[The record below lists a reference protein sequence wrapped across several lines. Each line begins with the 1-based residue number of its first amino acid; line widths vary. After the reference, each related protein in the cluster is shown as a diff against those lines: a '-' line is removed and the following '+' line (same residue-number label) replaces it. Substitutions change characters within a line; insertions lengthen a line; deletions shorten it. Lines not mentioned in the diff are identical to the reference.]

1 MSRDL
6 FQAISSGDVAAVHAI
21 LAEAPAQAGARNEGG
36 VSAVLWAKYNGQ
48 DMALQ
53 ALLAAGPALDA
64 FEAAA
69 LGDLDRLT
77 ALLDEDP
84 SRVTAFAADGFT
96 PLHLAA
102 YFGHRLTVGLLLDR
116 GADARAVA
124 KNPSRVEPLHSA
136 VASGRCGPVGLLL
149 ERGADANPQQQ
160 GGFTPLHAAVKRGDF
175 EMVGLL
181 MDRGADPTIR
191 DDDGRSA
198 LDHAGGEPRML
209 LLLNGV

>member
-21 LAEAPAQAGARNEGG
+21 LGEAPAQAGARNEAG
-36 VSAVLWAKYNGQ
+36 VSAILWAKYNGQ

-53 ALLAAGPALDA
+53 ALLAARPTLDA
-64 FEAAA
+64 FDAAA

-84 SRVTAFAADGFT
+84 ARATAFAADGFT

-102 YFGHRLTVGLLLDR
+102 YFGHRLTVGLLLER
-116 GADARAVA
+116 GADPRAEARNA
-124 KNPSRVEPLHSA
+124 SRVAPLHSA
-136 VASGRCGPVGLLL
+136 VASGRCGPVALLL
-149 ERGADANPQQQ
+149 AGGAEPNPRQQ
-160 GGFTPLHAAVKRGDF
+160 GGYTPLHAAVKRGDF

-181 MDRGADPTIR
+181 MDHSADPTIR

-198 LDHAGGEPRML
+198 LDHAGKDPRML
-209 LLLNGV
+209 LLLDGV